1 MKQLTVN
8 LFGKFSARCDE
19 QSLDGL
25 DSSKV
30 QEFFCYL
37 LLYRN
42 RPHAREAL
50 AGMLW
55 GDGSTTAQTKKY
67 LRQALWQLQSALDS
81 EQYFSGSPVLLIEAD
96 WIQLNPKADLWLD
109 VETFEQAFT
118 LVQGKSVQS
127 LDAQGVE
134 SVRRAVQLY
143 QGDLLEGVYQ
153 DWCIYERER
162 LQNIY
167 LALLDK
173 LTVYCEINQEYE
185 AGLAYALL
193 TLRYDR
199 ARERTHRRLMRL
211 HYLAG
216 DRSTALRQYER
227 CVAALAEELGVKP
240 DKRTL
245 WLYEQICQDCLD
257 SPAPPPT
264 KTKTGVP
271 IEPAVN
277 SLTDVISRLKHL
289 QTILLDVQRQV
300 QQEIE
305 TAEIVLNR

>member
-1 MKQLTVN
+1 MKLTIKGV
-8 LFGKFSARCDE
+8 
-19 QSLDGL
+19 
-25 DSSKV
+25 
-30 QEFFCYL
+30 
-37 LLYRN
+37 
-42 RPHAREAL
+42 EAL
-50 AGMLW
+50 VQRNAIGAFH
-55 GDGSTTAQTKKY
+55 GD
-67 LRQALWQLQSALDS
+67 
-81 EQYFSGSPVLLIEAD
+81 SGL
-96 WIQLNPKADLWLD
+96 
-109 VETFEQAFT
+109 
-118 LVQGKSVQS
+118 GKSFAIAYAAA
-127 LDAQGVE
+127 LMTRRRGV
-134 SVRRAVQLY
+134 VHHTVTL
-143 QGDLLEGVYQ
+143 G
-153 DWCIYERER
+153 ERPNQTDM
-162 LQNIY
+162 LV
-167 LALLDK
+167 ALLDK